1 MIALTWM
8 RRRPF
13 TVAVVLIVVGGAIAF
28 GALRGNFTGNLS
40 SVVFLDPGSARHWNW
55 WSLLT
60 SIVLVRDIPQLILVI
75 AAAVV
80 GLGYAERLIGTWR
93 TVVAFIVTGVLGT
106 LIGLLIQ
113 FLAQATGSFW
123 SAAIHSF
130 VIVDPLTPIG
140 GALGWASA
148 SAGPLWRRRIRIII
162 VAGNVMLFLYT
173 GHPAYLY
180 GLVGALVGVV
190 IGAVLARHQPH
201 PESWRSSDHEIRL
214 QLALVAVIFAV
225 GPVVTLMSTTH
236 AGLLSPFALL
246 LTDGLGGVIPD
257 TAPCVVRHV
266 SAECLT
272 AVERVQ
278 LHGWGSSI
286 VTVLPLVV
294 VLVCARGLVRGRRAA
309 VWVLATISG
318 LLGALA
324 GWYFGFIPASGQ
336 PSAIPI
342 SPARYGDV
350 AVPLVL
356 SAALPILFAVVLL
369 TQARRFPVTV
379 PRALVIRLVAVVA
392 ASIVLASLLYVG
404 LGWVLRAQFSSGVTL
419 TDLLLDLP
427 ERLIPISFL
436 VHERIEF
443 VPQSPATFVLYDG
456 VGALVWVTILGC
468 VLVALRGGFS
478 LRRSA
483 HDALTVR
490 SLLISAGCGSL
501 SFMATWAGNR
511 YWISADGS
519 MAIAYRVA
527 NGFAV
532 TTSDPI
538 GASTKHADVML
549 EFTRYCDT
557 HGWSPIFYSVHQPW
571 RDELV
576 GLGWSSVIVA
586 EESLL
591 DPQEWSATGARGK
604 DVRTASNRAAREGVR
619 VEWTRWVDLS
629 PRTAAQIVELS
640 EEWAIAKPVPEMGFT
655 LGGLDEIRDRDVAL
669 SVALSN
675 DGRVQAV
682 MSWLPVWHSGHLSGY
697 TLDFMR
703 RRADA
708 MNGIME
714 LMIADACEQMKVRGV
729 GQLSLS
735 GSPLA
740 IGSDDDAAGVLER
753 VLALMGRV
761 LEPVYG
767 FRSLLKFK
775 KKFAP
780 SVEPL
785 YLVYPDPLALSAIG
799 VAIAG

>member
-1 MIALTWM
+1 
-8 RRRPF
+8 
-13 TVAVVLIVVGGAIAF
+13 
-28 GALRGNFTGNLS
+28 
-40 SVVFLDPGSARHWNW
+40 
-55 WSLLT
+55 
-60 SIVLVRDIPQLILVI
+60 
-75 AAAVV
+75 
-80 GLGYAERLIGTWR
+80 
-93 TVVAFIVTGVLGT
+93 
-106 LIGLLIQ
+106 
-113 FLAQATGSFW
+113 
-123 SAAIHSF
+123 
-130 VIVDPLTPIG
+130 
-140 GALGWASA
+140 
-148 SAGPLWRRRIRIII
+148 
-162 VAGNVMLFLYT
+162 
-173 GHPAYLY
+173 
-180 GLVGALVGVV
+180 
-190 IGAVLARHQPH
+190 
-201 PESWRSSDHEIRL
+201 
-214 QLALVAVIFAV
+214 
-225 GPVVTLMSTTH
+225 MSTTH

-246 LTDGLGGVIPD
+246 LTDGLGGVLPD
-257 TAPCVVRHV
+257 SAPCAVRHV
-266 SAECLT
+266 SAECLS
-272 AVERVQ
+272 AVARVQ

-286 VTVLPLVV
+286 VTILPLVV
-294 VLVCARGLVRGRRAA
+294 VVVCARGLVRGRRAA

-324 GWYFGFIPASGQ
+324 GWYFGVIPASGQ

-342 SPARYGDV
+342 SATRYGDV
-350 AVPLVL
+350 ALPLVL
-356 SAALPILFAVVLL
+356 SAVLPILFAAVLIS
-369 TQARRFPVTV
+369 QARRFPVRV
-379 PRALVIRLVAVVA
+379 PRGLVIRLVAVVA
-392 ASIVLASLLYVG
+392 SSVVLAAALYVG
-404 LGWVLRAQFSSGVTL
+404 LGWVLRAQFSSGVTVV
-419 TDLLLDLP
+419 DLLLDLP

-456 VGALVWVTILGC
+456 VGALVWITLLGC

-483 HDALTVR
+483 HDALAVR
-490 SLLISAGCGSL
+490 SLLIAAGGGSL

-538 GASTKHADVML
+538 GTRSKHADVLL

-557 HGWSPIFYSVHQPW
+557 HGWSPIFYSVHQLW

-576 GLGWSSVIVA
+576 ALGWSSVVVA

-591 DPQEWSATGARGK
+591 DPHEWSATGARGK
-604 DVRTASNRAAREGVR
+604 DVRTASNRAEREGVR

-629 PRTAAQIVELS
+629 PHTAAQIVELS
-640 EEWAIAKPVPEMGFT
+640 EEWAMAKPVPEMGFT

-669 SVALSN
+669 SVALSR
-675 DGRVQAV
+675 DGRVHAV
-682 MSWLPVWHSGHLSGY
+682 MSWMPVWHSGHLSGY

-714 LMIADACEQMKVRGV
+714 LMIADACEQLKVRGV
-729 GQLSLS
+729 GKLSLS

-740 IGSDDDAAGVLER
+740 IGSDGDTTGVLGR
-753 VLALMGRV
+753 VLALVGRV

-799 VAIAG
+799 VAIARCYLPSLGPRQLRSILRPTP